1 MSRLYLITG
10 FLGSGKT
17 TLLDN
22 LLSELL
28 PEKRIA
34 VIQNEFASTSIDGRE
49 LLRRH
54 EGLTLLEINNGSVFC
69 VCQLANFERALV
81 ECLDLYDPEAVFLE
95 ASGLADPIS
104 VIDLLDT
111 EDLRGR
117 IGLDQVICLV
127 DAPNFARGMSELER
141 VRHQLMV
148 ADRVVI
154 NKTDLFEG
162 DVDEVRKT
170 IAELNPFARFDVT
183 SYAKIPWKSIIESQ
197 AGENR
202 AAERFRGSKS
212 RGRPD
217 TAACVIRT
225 QLKLDEV
232 GVMGFLRSLQA
243 DCPRVKG
250 YINLEDGRTV
260 SVQSVYETIEL
271 VELEGYQGP
280 TEVIAFGQ
288 GLTAGRM
295 RQLYEQCVNR
305 G

>member
-28 PEKRIA
+28 PEMRIA

-54 EGLTLLEINNGSVFC
+54 ERLTLLEINNGSVFC

-81 ECLDLYDPEAVFLE
+81 ECLDRYDPEAVFLE
-95 ASGLADPIS
+95 ASGLADPIN
-104 VIDLLDT
+104 VIDILDS
-111 EDLRGR
+111 EALRGR

-141 VRHQLMV
+141 VKHQLMV

-162 DVDEVRKT
+162 DVDDVRNT
-170 IAELNPFARFDVT
+170 ITALNPFARFDVT
-183 SYAKIPWKSIIESQ
+183 SYAKIPWQAIVESQ
-197 AGENR
+197 PGENK
-202 AAERFRGSKS
+202 AAERFRSSKS

-225 QLKLDEV
+225 QLKLDEA
-232 GVMGFLRSLQA
+232 GVEGFLRSLQA

-260 SVQSVYETIEL
+260 SVQSVYEAIDI

-280 TEVIAFGQ
+280 TEVIAFGE
-288 GLTAGRM
+288 GLTAGRI
-295 RQLYEQCVNR
+295 RQLYEQSVTKA
-305 G
+305 